1 MLSKIEYEK
10 SFIPS
15 GPGDLGW
22 SESVTVRF
30 LGSHSLFDSEMLVFL
45 WGF

>member
-10 SFIPS
+10 SFISS

-22 SESVTVRF
+22 SESVIVTF
-30 LGSHSLFDSEMLVFL
+30 LGSHSLFYSEILVFL
-45 WGF
+45 WRF